1 MTKQKFFYIVTLL
14 AKVIFPSEK
23 APIEIIFA
31 SLLSERTNVAK
42 DLGDIHLLLEQFI
55 NIYNIRLSKS
65 TC

>member
-23 APIEIIFA
+23 APIETIFA

-42 DLGDIHLLLEQFI
+42 DLGNVQPLI
-55 NIYNIRLSKS
+55 IY
-65 TC
+65 